1 MAETLTQAEIDALR
15 EAVRSGK
22 IEDVAK
28 EQVHTPAPREYK
40 VVGYDFRKP
49 QLLSAEHLVM
59 LQTMHQSLAK
69 NIQGLLF
76 SMFKI
81 TADLTLAAMD
91 QVSYGEFMLS
101 LETPTYLLG
110 ISMQPDFGPVGFEVS
125 STLGSQILEML
136 LGGEGNIEAEDAPSR
151 EFTILEMEIIRTWA
165 DRVLDE
171 VQLAWDTVQPLQMS
185 VISTGVSPDQIQV
198 VPGDTPCICAGIDVN
213 IHNQRGRIHIC
224 YPFSTLQTIF
234 QKSTSDQ
241 DLDRKAELRKTTL
254 RALQQVPI
262 ETSVELG
269 KASIRARQLQ
279 NLQVGDIIK
288 LDNRATDALRFY
300 LGDARIGTGVLGSR
314 HGRLAVRL
322 ETMVS
327 TPKASAPP
335 TGTPPQPKPP
345 TPPAQGKTPAMK

>member
-1 MAETLTQAEIDALR
+1 
-15 EAVRSGK
+15 
-22 IEDVAK
+22 
-28 EQVHTPAPREYK
+28 
-40 VVGYDFRKP
+40 
-49 QLLSAEHLVM
+49 
-59 LQTMHQSLAK
+59 
-69 NIQGLLF
+69 
-76 SMFKI
+76 
-81 TADLTLAAMD
+81 
-91 QVSYGEFMLS
+91 
-101 LETPTYLLG
+101 
-110 ISMQPDFGPVGFEVS
+110 MQPDFGPVGFEVS

-288 LDNRATDALRFY
+288 LDNRATEALRFY